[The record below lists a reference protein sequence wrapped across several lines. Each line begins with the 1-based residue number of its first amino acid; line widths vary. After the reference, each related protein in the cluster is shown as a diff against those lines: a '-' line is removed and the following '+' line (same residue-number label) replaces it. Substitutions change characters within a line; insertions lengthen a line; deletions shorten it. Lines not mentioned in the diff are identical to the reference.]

1 MRLERMT
8 GVVVLAAGLVFGGI
22 VLAAPPDTKAADE
35 KPPAE
40 KTVADVPAP
49 PKGMMAPMQ
58 PVKPKPVVLGPQHK
72 VLGGFTGRWKTT
84 THIMVA
90 GPTTPEQD
98 TEGTAEGKLVMGG
111 RFAQLMHAG
120 LLNGEPF
127 EGLMLCGYDEVVQK
141 YTAIWVDNTSTAII
155 RYVGTYDSA
164 KKQISMNSH
173 YSDPA
178 TRRLTLARVTMTF
191 VDANTIVYDEY
202 IAHAVGEKEAHT
214 RSITYKKATS

>member
-8 GVVVLAAGLVFGGI
+8 GVVVLAAGLVFGG
-22 VLAAPPDTKAADE
+22 VALAAPPDTKAAE
-35 KPPAE
+35 AKAPAD
-40 KTVADVPAP
+40 KSSDDVPAP
-49 PKGMMAPMQ
+49 PKGMKAPLQ
-58 PVKPKPVVLGPQHK
+58 PLKPKPVVLGPQHK
-72 VLGGFTGRWKTT
+72 VLGGFAGRWKTT
-84 THIMVA
+84 THIMV
-90 GPTTPEQD
+90 GTPTIPEQD

-111 RFAQLMHAG
+111 RFAQLMHTG

-127 EGLMLCGYDEVVQK
+127 EGMMLCGYDEVVQK
-141 YTAIWVDNTSTAII
+141 YTAIWVDNASTAII
-155 RYVGTYDSA
+155 HYVGLYDAA

-191 VDANTIVYDEY
+191 VDANTIVYDQY

-214 RSITYKKATS
+214 MSITYKKA